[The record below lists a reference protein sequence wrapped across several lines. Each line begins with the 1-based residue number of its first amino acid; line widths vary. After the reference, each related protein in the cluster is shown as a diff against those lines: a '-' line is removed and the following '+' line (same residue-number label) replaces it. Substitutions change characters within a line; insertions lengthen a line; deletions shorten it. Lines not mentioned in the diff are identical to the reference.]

1 MGVLRA
7 KGGFGER
14 NAGERGFN
22 QIQGN
27 GNCRA
32 YRFREHVSVIEGR
45 AANGQK
51 EGAFGLAGI
60 KLDRKG
66 KNRLGAHRVRQVRGE
81 FAGGLNVLELNFPG
95 RERSRSIEEK
105 NDVGLADRL
114 RQIRGPL
121 LLYVANQ
128 GKLVAIVAAS
138 AAQDALRALQGH
150 PLGKDARI
158 IGRVTA
164 EHPSMVVMRAPFGT
178 TRIVDMLVGDQLPRI
193 C

>member
-1 MGVLRA
+1 LRA
-7 KGGFGER
+7 KEGFGER

-45 AANGQK
+45 DANGQK
-51 EGAFGLAGI
+51 EGAFGPAGI

-66 KNRLGAHRVRQVRGE
+66 KKRLGAHRVRQVRGE

-105 NDVGLADRL
+105 NGVGLADRL
-114 RQIRGPL
+114 RQIRVHCCCTWPPKASWWRL
-121 LLYVANQ
+121 LRLQ
-128 GKLVAIVAAS
+128 
-138 AAQDALRALQGH
+138 RRRMRCALQGH

-164 EHPSMVVMRAPFGT
+164 EHPFMVVMRTPFGT
-178 TRIVDMLVGDQLPRI
+178 TRIVGMPRI